1 MGHSLTI
8 TYVSSHL
15 NTTPRMRIG
24 EFSSRTITSAP
35 KCKTETEL
43 PRAVWTSVRKI
54 LPTSAKADRLK
65 IFTLN
70 MKDCRVAEWLGLGVE
85 ALFVQSTSN
94 EKQILCNIVGIRNPV
109 ICIGFPHPHPVSSA
123 LDGTTDR
130 SKVLSTF
137 VLSGYFCH
145 AVIEK
150 WWERINKVHTHST
163 PAKSFSEQE

>member
-24 EFSSRTITSAP
+24 EFSSRTIKSAP

-43 PRAVWTSVRKI
+43 PRAVWTSLKKI

-94 EKQILCNIVGIRNPV
+94 EKQKPMQHSRNPEPSNLYRLPPLTPRL
-109 ICIGFPHPHPVSSA
+109 ICTGWN
-123 LDGTTDR
+123 DR
-130 SKVLSTF
+130 Q
-137 VLSGYFCH
+137 
-145 AVIEK
+145 I
-150 WWERINKVHTHST
+150 
-163 PAKSFSEQE
+163 